1 MTPSVVHPGRCRSAG
16 GADVTTGGGS
26 SHALVA
32 KLARSPRA
40 AYRWQLVRA
49 LVRFQVSCWGRC
61 GCAVEVSGL

>member
-1 MTPSVVHPGRCRSAG
+1 MLSQKTLSASPRSAG

-49 LVRFQVSCWGRC
+49 LVRFQVG
-61 GCAVEVSGL
+61 GVGGVSADEG